1 MRKGELDG
9 VNLGRFEGVEAI
21 FLPSFGAEDSQNES
35 HKYSREI
42 YSRVVIL
49 EPCLDR

>member
-21 FLPSFGAEDSQNES
+21 FLPSFGPKTART
-35 HKYSREI
+35 SRTNTRGK
-42 YSRVVIL
+42 STL
-49 EPCLDR
+49 A